1 MIKKIFKY
9 LFNNFSE
16 EQRIVKNS
24 FWIAL
29 ARFGGSLLRAILII
43 YSFRILG
50 PSLQGSFSLAM
61 NFILIFSFI
70 PDFGLT
76 AVLIR
81 EIIKNQSQRRKIFAN
96 AFLTVSLFLLFSLF
110 IINFTKSIFIK
121 DDLAQ
126 TLIFILSLFLIFDV
140 LRESLYSLFRAEEK
154 MELQALSHLT
164 TNFLLLLFGI
174 WFLKTKP
181 HPFSLSQAYIFASFL
196 GFLLT
201 FLLLR
206 KEIIFNYFKFFKS
219 KLVFDLLNKS
229 WPIGIANFLFL
240 IITYLDSLIVGWFHP
255 PQDVGLYTSVV
266 KLIEFLY
273 FFPAALAMAVFPILS
288 KHADYADFTQTKQN
302 NEHADYADSTRTKQ
316 NNLPGFSPD
325 TIPGYKPDISGK
337 NPGNHLG
344 NNTKSLR
351 KSASSLHESASNN
364 FQKTISFG
372 FQLSFFISLPILG
385 GLLVLSKEIIGFIF
399 GEKYLP
405 ASLGLQLISF
415 SIPFN
420 FLLLILIDALIALD
434 KRKELLIYDLIV
446 VILNFLL
453 NFLFVPQYSYF
464 ASSLITSISSFI
476 SLIFALFILKKYVPF
491 SLKELKI
498 FNYLLTTILMMLL
511 VYLLPFHLIIKVI
524 LGALFYFT
532 FIFILKDPFLLKL
545 TKHSF

>member
-1 MIKKIFKY
+1 MIKKILKY
-9 LFNNFSE
+9 LFNNLSE

-24 FWIAL
+24 FWLSL
-29 ARFGGSLLRAILII
+29 ARLGGSILRAILII

-81 EIIKNQSQRRKIFAN
+81 EIIKNQSRRREILAN
-96 AFLTVSLFLLFSLF
+96 AFLAVFFLLFLSIL
-110 IINFTKSIFIK
+110 IINLTKFIFIK
-121 DDLAQ
+121 DELAQ

-140 LRESLYSLFRAEEK
+140 LREFLYSLFRAEEK
-154 MELQALSHLT
+154 MEFQALSHLT

-174 WFLKTKP
+174 YFLKINP
-181 HPFSLSQAYIFASFL
+181 HPFSLSKAYLFASFL

-201 FLLLR
+201 FLILR
-206 KEIIFNYFKFFKS
+206 KEIIFNYFKFFNS

-240 IITYLDSLIVGWFHP
+240 IITYLDSLVVGWFYP
-255 PQDVGLYTSVV
+255 PKDVGLYTSVV

-273 FFPAALAMAVFPILS
+273 FFPAALAMSVFPILS
-288 KHADYADFTQTKQN
+288 KKDKD
-302 NEHADYADSTRTKQ
+302 D
-316 NNLPGFSPD
+316 
-325 TIPGYKPDISGK
+325 
-337 NPGNHLG
+337 
-344 NNTKSLR
+344 
-351 KSASSLHESASNN
+351 

-399 GEKYLP
+399 GEKYLS

-453 NFLFVPQYSYF
+453 NLIFVPQYSYF
-464 ASSLITSISSFI
+464 ASSLITSISSLI
-476 SLIFALFILKKYVPF
+476 SLIFAFFILKKYVPL
-491 SLKELKI
+491 SLKELRI
-498 FNYLLTTILMMLL
+498 FNYFLTTILMMLL
-511 VYLLPFHLIIKVI
+511 VYILPFHLIIKVI
-524 LGALFYFT
+524 LGVLFYF
-532 FIFILKDPFLLKL
+532 IFLFLLKDPFLLKL
-545 TKHSF
+545 TKYSF

>member
-81 EIIKNQSQRRKIFAN
+81 EIIKNQSQRREIFAN
-96 AFLTVSLFLLFSLF
+96 AFLAVFFLLFLSIL
-110 IINFTKSIFIK
+110 IINLTKFIFIK
-121 DDLAQ
+121 DELAQ
-126 TLIFILSLFLIFDV
+126 TLIFILSLFLIFDT
-140 LRESLYSLFRAEEK
+140 LREFLYSLFRAEEK

-164 TNFLLLLFGI
+164 TNFLLLLFGVLL
-174 WFLKTKP
+174 LKIKP
-181 HPFSLSQAYIFASFL
+181 HPFALSQAYLFASFF

-255 PQDVGLYTSVV
+255 PKDVGLYTSVV

-288 KHADYADFTQTKQN
+288 KKDKED
-302 NEHADYADSTRTKQ
+302 
-316 NNLPGFSPD
+316 
-325 TIPGYKPDISGK
+325 
-337 NPGNHLG
+337 
-344 NNTKSLR
+344 
-351 KSASSLHESASNN
+351 

-385 GLLVLSKEIIGFIF
+385 GILVLSKEIIGFIF
-399 GEKYLP
+399 GEKYIP

-434 KRKELLIYDLIV
+434 KRKELLIYDLFV

-453 NFLFVPQYSYF
+453 NLIFVPQYSYF

-511 VYLLPFHLIIKVI
+511 VYLLPFHLVIKVI
-524 LGALFYFT
+524 FGALFYFV
-532 FIFILKDPFLLKL
+532 FLFLLKDPFLLKL
-545 TKHSF
+545 TRHSF

>member
-1 MIKKIFKY
+1 MLKKILKY

-81 EIIKNQSQRRKIFAN
+81 EIIKNQSQRREILAN
-96 AFLTVSLFLLFSLF
+96 AFLAVFFLLFLSIL
-110 IINFTKSIFIK
+110 IINLTKFIFIK
-121 DDLAQ
+121 DELAQ
-126 TLIFILSLFLIFDV
+126 TLIFILSLFLIFDT
-140 LRESLYSLFRAEEK
+140 LREFLYSLFRAEEK
-154 MELQALSHLT
+154 MELQALSHLI

-174 WFLKTKP
+174 WFLQIKP
-181 HPFSLSQAYIFASFL
+181 HPFSLSQAYLFSSFL

-255 PQDVGLYTSVV
+255 PKDVGLYTSVV

-288 KHADYADFTQTKQN
+288 KKDKD
-302 NEHADYADSTRTKQ
+302 D
-316 NNLPGFSPD
+316 
-325 TIPGYKPDISGK
+325 
-337 NPGNHLG
+337 
-344 NNTKSLR
+344 
-351 KSASSLHESASNN
+351 

-385 GLLVLSKEIIGFIF
+385 GLLILSKEIIGFIF

-405 ASLGLQLISF
+405 ASLGLQLVSF

-446 VILNFLL
+446 VVLNFLL
-453 NFLFVPQYSYF
+453 NIIFVPKYSYF

-476 SLIFALFILKKYVPF
+476 SLIFALFILKKYVPL

-498 FNYLLTTILMMLL
+498 FNYLLTTIFMMLL
-511 VYLLPFHLIIKVI
+511 VYLLPFHLVVKVI

-532 FIFILKDPFLLKL
+532 FLFLLKDPFLLKL
-545 TKHSF
+545 TRHSF

>member
-1 MIKKIFKY
+1 MIKKILKY
-9 LFNNFSE
+9 LLNNFSE

-81 EIIKNQSQRRKIFAN
+81 EIIKNQSQRREILAN
-96 AFLTVSLFLLFSLF
+96 AFLAVFFLLFLSIL
-110 IINFTKSIFIK
+110 IINLTKFIFIK
-121 DDLAQ
+121 DELAQ
-126 TLIFILSLFLIFDV
+126 TLIFILSLFLIFDT
-140 LRESLYSLFRAEEK
+140 LREFLYSLFRAEEK

-164 TNFLLLLFGI
+164 TNFILLLLGVLL
-174 WFLKTKP
+174 LKIKP
-181 HPFSLSQAYIFASFL
+181 HPFSLSQAYLFASFL

-255 PQDVGLYTSVV
+255 PKDVGLYTSVV

-288 KHADYADFTQTKQN
+288 KKD
-302 NEHADYADSTRTKQ
+302 
-316 NNLPGFSPD
+316 
-325 TIPGYKPDISGK
+325 K
-337 NPGNHLG
+337 ND
-344 NNTKSLR
+344 
-351 KSASSLHESASNN
+351 

-415 SIPFN
+415 SLPFN

-434 KRKELLIYDLIV
+434 KRKELLIYDFIV

-453 NFLFVPQYSYF
+453 NLLFVPRYSYF

-476 SLIFALFILKKYVPF
+476 SLIFALFILKKYVPL

-498 FNYLLTTILMMLL
+498 FNYLLTTILMMFL
-511 VYLLPFHLIIKVI
+511 VYLLPFHLVIKVI

-532 FIFILKDPFLLKL
+532 FLFLLKDPFLLKL

>member
-1 MIKKIFKY
+1 MIKKILKY

-81 EIIKNQSQRRKIFAN
+81 EIIKNQSQRREILAN
-96 AFLTVSLFLLFSLF
+96 AFLAVFFLLFLSIL
-110 IINFTKSIFIK
+110 IINLTKFIFIK
-121 DDLAQ
+121 DELAQ
-126 TLIFILSLFLIFDV
+126 TLIFILSLFLIFDT
-140 LRESLYSLFRAEEK
+140 LREFLYSLFRAEEK

-164 TNFLLLLFGI
+164 TNFLLLLFGVLL
-174 WFLKTKP
+174 LKIKP
-181 HPFSLSQAYIFASFL
+181 HPFSLSQAYLFASFF

-219 KLVFDLLNKS
+219 RLVFDLLNKS

-255 PQDVGLYTSVV
+255 PKDVGLYTSVV

-288 KHADYADFTQTKQN
+288 KKDKD
-302 NEHADYADSTRTKQ
+302 D
-316 NNLPGFSPD
+316 
-325 TIPGYKPDISGK
+325 
-337 NPGNHLG
+337 
-344 NNTKSLR
+344 
-351 KSASSLHESASNN
+351 

-415 SIPFN
+415 SLPFN

-453 NFLFVPQYSYF
+453 NLLFVPQYSYF
-464 ASSLITSISSFI
+464 VSSLITSISSFV
-476 SLIFALFILKKYVPF
+476 SLIFALFILKKYVPL

-498 FNYLLTTILMMLL
+498 FNYFLTTILMMFL
-511 VYLLPFHLIIKVI
+511 VYLLPFHLIIKII

-532 FIFILKDPFLLKL
+532 FLFLLKDPFLLKL